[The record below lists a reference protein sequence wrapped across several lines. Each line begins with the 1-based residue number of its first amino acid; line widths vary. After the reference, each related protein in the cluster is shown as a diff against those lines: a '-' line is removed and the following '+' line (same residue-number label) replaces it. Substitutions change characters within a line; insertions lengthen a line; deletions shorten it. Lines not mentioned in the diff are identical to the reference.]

1 MGLVGANGT
10 IRSAAMASDARRSP
24 VRFGIFE
31 LDLTSG
37 ELRRRGVK
45 VRLQEQPLRA
55 LVALTECPGVVL
67 TRVELQHILWPSGTT
82 VDFDRGLNKAI
93 NRLREALGDDADDPR
108 FIETLPQRG
117 YRFIAELE
125 NTPTT
130 LPRIESIA
138 VLPLE
143 NLSISPGDEYFSDG
157 MTDELIGEIARIGS
171 LRVISRTSIMQYK
184 TGVRKSLSAI
194 AHELNV
200 DAILEGTVWHSGQ
213 KVRITA
219 QLIRAQDD
227 RHLWSG
233 KYERGFTDL
242 LDLQSEVARAI
253 AAQIQITLTP
263 QERTYLTRSRPVN
276 PDAYKAFLRGKFF
289 LHQGMRGVTRSVELF
304 RQATDLDPFQA
315 ESYAGL
321 AEALCYARIFGLSPS
336 GETHAEAR
344 AAALQALQLDDSNAG
359 AHNALA
365 SVKEGYDWDWAGAEA
380 EYLCA
385 LQLNPSRLL
394 TRLWYA
400 AFLAHMGRYSEAI
413 EESGRALALDPI
425 SPIAHNNRAM
435 VFFRA
440 RRYDEAIGAAR
451 EALELDPSFVNAIW
465 WQSVA
470 YAGNHDYSTSIM
482 SLERALSMSHG
493 PVFRALLGHVYAL
506 AGERKKA
513 LGTLEEL
520 KALSK
525 EGYVSPVDFAIV
537 YSGLSNADS
546 TFEWLEIA
554 YRARATRLLELPSMY
569 FDNVRSDPRYSDLMK
584 RMGIP
589 SRATQKNDRAL

>member
-1 MGLVGANGT
+1 
-10 IRSAAMASDARRSP
+10 MASDARRSP
-24 VRFGIFE
+24 VRFGMFE

-67 TRVELQHILWPSGTT
+67 TRVELQHTLWPSGTT

-130 LPRIESIA
+130 FPRIESIA

-143 NLSISPGDEYFSDG
+143 NLSISPDDEYFSDG

-194 AHELNV
+194 AHELKV

-213 KVRITA
+213 RVRITA
-219 QLIRAQDD
+219 QLILVQGD

-233 KYERGFTDL
+233 KYERAFTDV

-321 AEALCYARIFGLSPS
+321 AEALCYARIFGSSPS
-336 GETHAEAR
+336 GETQAEAR

-400 AFLAHMGRYSEAI
+400 AFLAHVGRYSEAI

-425 SPIAHNNRAM
+425 SPIAHCNRAM
-435 VFFRA
+435 LFFRA
-440 RRYDEAIGAAR
+440 RRYDDAIGAAR

-470 YAGNHDYSTSIM
+470 YAGNHDYSTAIM

-506 AGERKKA
+506 AGERRKA

-554 YRARATRLLELPSMY
+554 YRTRATRLQELPSMY
-569 FDNVRSDPRYSDLMK
+569 FDNVRSDPRCSDLMK
-584 RMGIP
+584 RMGTP
-589 SRATQKNDRAL
+589 SRATQKNDRALSPNPR

>member
-1 MGLVGANGT
+1 
-10 IRSAAMASDARRSP
+10 MASDARRSP

-45 VRLQEQPLRA
+45 VRLQEQPFRA

-233 KYERGFTDL
+233 KYERAFTDV

-263 QERTYLTRSRPVN
+263 QELTYLTRSRPVN

-400 AFLAHMGRYSEAI
+400 AFLAHMGRHSEAI

-435 VFFRA
+435 LFFRA

-482 SLERALSMSHG
+482 SLERALSMSRG

-537 YSGLSNADS
+537 YSGLSNRDS

>member
-1 MGLVGANGT
+1 
-10 IRSAAMASDARRSP
+10 MASDARRSP

-37 ELRRRGVK
+37 ELTRRGVK

-184 TGVRKSLSAI
+184 AGVRKSLSAI

-233 KYERGFTDL
+233 KYERAFTDV

-425 SPIAHNNRAM
+425 SPIAQNNRAM
-435 VFFRA
+435 LFFRA

-506 AGERKKA
+506 AGERRKA

-554 YRARATRLLELPSMY
+554 WRARATRLQELPSMY
-569 FDNVRSDPRYSDLMK
+569 FDNVRSDPRYADLMK
-584 RMGIP
+584 RMGTP
-589 SRATQKNDRAL
+589 GHAHSKT

>member
-1 MGLVGANGT
+1 
-10 IRSAAMASDARRSP
+10 MASDARRSP

-233 KYERGFTDL
+233 KYERAFTDV

-253 AAQIQITLTP
+253 AAQIRITLTP

-400 AFLAHMGRYSEAI
+400 AFLAHVGRYSEAI
-413 EESGRALALDPI
+413 EESVRALALDPA
-425 SPIAHNNRAM
+425 SPIAHCNRAM
-435 VFFRA
+435 LFFRA

-451 EALELDPSFVNAIW
+451 EALDLNPSFVNAIW

-569 FDNVRSDPRYSDLMK
+569 FDNVRSDPRYADLMK